1 VQITVHGQPR
11 QADDHTTLTDIVQL
25 VSDRDAGI
33 AVALNNVVVP
43 RSGWA
48 ATVLNDDDRVDVVT
62 AVQGG

>member
-1 VQITVHGQPR
+1 VQITVNGQPR
-11 QADDHTTLTDIVQL
+11 QADDDTTLTDIVQL
-25 VSDRDAGI
+25 VSDRDTGI

>member
-1 VQITVHGQPR
+1 VQITVNGQPR

-25 VSDRDAGI
+25 VSDRDTGI
-33 AVALNNVVVP
+33 AVALNNEVVP